1 MQTYPATDEI
11 ILASASPRRAEL
23 LRQLGLQFTVCQSE
37 VDEKQVTA
45 ETPEELALL
54 LAERKAEA
62 VAAQV
67 KKGIIIAADT
77 IVHLDG
83 KILGKP
89 ADYSEAHAMLTM
101 LSGRTHEVLT
111 GVAVIRQPERRRAG
125 HVETTR
131 VTFRRLTEAEIE
143 WYLRSGEAF
152 DKAGGYG
159 IQGKAAVFVEKIDG
173 CYFNVV
179 GLPLAALWKMLVQM
193 GGIKPGEGAGLNV
206 KTAPDHQ
213 RPAT

>member
-1 MQTYPATDEI
+1 MYPATDKI

-23 LRQLGLQFTVCQSE
+23 LRQLGLQFPVCQSK
-37 VDEKQVTA
+37 VDEKQATA
-45 ETPEELALL
+45 GTPAELAPF

-67 KKGIIIAADT
+67 GKGIIVAADT

-89 ADYSEAHAMLTM
+89 ADYREAHAMLTL
-101 LSGRTHEVLT
+101 LSGKTHEVLT
-111 GVAVIRQPERRRAG
+111 GVAVIRRPEGNRAG

-143 WYLRSGEAF
+143 WYLQSGEAF

-179 GLPLAALWKMLVQM
+179 GLPLAALWKMLVQT
-193 GGIKPGEGAGLNV
+193 GGIKMVEGAGLNV
-206 KTAPDHQ
+206 NTAPDHQ
-213 RPAT
+213 RPSIK